1 LNLTIEDI
9 TETRKKLHVSFTSE
23 EVEKEQGKILK
34 DFSGHA
40 RISGFR
46 PGKAPQSL
54 IQQRYRKELAEE
66 LDRKITSLAYETAVK
81 ESEMDI
87 FAVIDLAK
95 EEIKPGEEGDL
106 TITVD
111 INPDFD
117 LPDYKEI
124 PTEISSTEV
133 TDKEIDEA
141 IQEFR
146 RQRSSF
152 EVVTRAAEIGD
163 FIKVSYNGMIDN
175 QPIADLVPDIKIY
188 GKQEN
193 TWEEAGGEEGTGI
206 KAVVDGLVGM
216 NVDEEK
222 EVEMEFPSDLPVE
235 ALAGKKAIYH
245 MQVHEVR
252 ERVLPDIDEKLLG
265 TMKME
270 NLDQFRNR
278 VSDEL
283 KASKDA
289 SNRSNQRQQ
298 IHDRLNERIE
308 FSLPESAVESE
319 TQALMRDLMA
329 QNLRRGVS
337 EQEMEK
343 HKEEIF
349 QNARLAANDR
359 VKMNLLL
366 SRISEKESI
375 AVDEKD
381 IQQCLVREAISSG
394 SQPEKFIKE
403 IRRDRDRL
411 ANIHQSIRMN
421 KTWDMLVENSI
432 VSIIEDDQ
440 KDGK

>member
-1 LNLTIEDI
+1 MNLTIEDI
-9 TETRKKLHVSFTSE
+9 TETRKKLHVSFASE

-54 IQQRYRKELAEE
+54 IRQRYKKELAEE
-66 LDRKITSLAYETAVK
+66 LDRKITSLAYEMAVK

-95 EEIKPGEEGDL
+95 EEIKSAEEGDL

-124 PTEISSTEV
+124 PTQITSTEV

-141 IQEFR
+141 INEFR
-146 RQRSSF
+146 KQRSSF
-152 EVVTRAAEIGD
+152 EEVTRAAEKGD
-163 FIKVSYNGMIDN
+163 FIKVSYNGMIGD
-175 QPIADLVPDIKIY
+175 QSIAELVPDAKIY

-235 ALAGKKAIYH
+235 ALAGKKAVYH
-245 MQVHEVR
+245 MKVHEVR

-298 IHDRLNERIE
+298 IHDRLSERIE
-308 FSLPESAVESE
+308 FPLPESAVESE
-319 TQALMRDLMA
+319 TQALMQDLMA
-329 QNLRRGVS
+329 QNFRRGVS
-337 EQEMEK
+337 EEEMEK

-349 QNARLAANDR
+349 QNARLAAIDR
-359 VKMNLLL
+359 VKTNLLL
-366 SRISEKESI
+366 NRISEKESI

-381 IQQCLVREAISSG
+381 MQQCLVREAISSG

-421 KTWDMLVENSI
+421 KTWDMLVEHSI
-432 VSIIEDDQ
+432 VSTIEDDQ